1 MKKRIFSSIFFLT
14 LGTFLLSAVLV
25 FGALALFFD
34 KEHTALSSLGDA
46 LLSLWWVFL
55 LLLAGVGLLA
65 YRLAHSITEPL
76 NRIDPKH
83 LPKSGFYSEL
93 APLFNRLEAQNA
105 TIEKQL
111 ASARQKQ
118 EEFRVLS
125 ENMDEGILISDRHG
139 TVLSSNGAARSLLE
153 ESVMREGVDEVR
165 RRALKGRHYERT
177 LTHEG
182 HIYRLLG
189 NPVLQNDRLAGAV
202 VLILDETE
210 KRSLEQFRREFTAN
224 VSHELKTPLTS
235 ISGFAELMQNGMV
248 APEDIADFSSSI
260 YNEAQR
266 LLTLVNDIIRLS
278 QIEDGILPYESGE
291 VDLCALASEALRHV
305 APAAEA
311 RGIRITLDAGHAT
324 VNGAEPILY
333 DVVYNLCDNA
343 VKYNRDGGS
352 LTVTVK
358 ETREGVLLSV
368 SDTGIGIPPEHR
380 DRIFERFYRVDKS
393 HSKEI
398 GGTGLGLSIV
408 RHGAEYHGAA
418 LRLESEVGKGTTVSL
433 LFKEAE

>member
-1 MKKRIFSSIFFLT
+1 MKKRIFFSIFFVT
-14 LGTFLLSAVLV
+14 G
-25 FGALALFFD
+25 GALLLAILLLGMTQGTASALW
-34 KEHTALSSLGDA
+34 DA
-46 LLSLWWVFL
+46 LRSLWWVL
-55 LLLAGVGLLA
+55 LLLLLFVGLLA
-65 YRLAHSITEPL
+65 QLLARAITEPL
-76 NRIDPKH
+76 DRIDPKQP
-83 LPKSGFYSEL
+83 PKSGFYEEL
-93 APLFNRLEAQNA
+93 RPLFDRLTALNT

-111 ASARQKQ
+111 ENARQKQ

-125 ENMDEGILISDRHG
+125 ENMDEGILIADRKG
-139 TVLSSNGAARSLLE
+139 TVLSANGAARALLE
-153 ESVMREGVDEVR
+153 QEVMREGIEEVLK
-165 RRALKGRHYERT
+165 RARGGRHYEKA

-182 HIYRLLG
+182 HIYRMLG

-248 APEDIADFSSSI
+248 APEDIPDFAASI

-278 QIEDGILPYESGE
+278 QIEDGILPYENGA
-291 VDLCALASEALRHV
+291 VDLYALAHEALLHI
-305 APAAEA
+305 APAARA
-311 RGIRITLDAGHAT
+311 RNITFALEGEHAT
-324 VNGAEPILY
+324 VMGAEPILY
-333 DVVYNLCDNA
+333 DVIYNLCDNA

-352 LTVTVK
+352 LTVSVK
-358 ETREGVLLSV
+358 RGTEGVMLSV

-408 RHGAEYHGAA
+408 RHGAEYHGAVI
-418 LRLESEVGKGTTVSL
+418 RLESELDKGTTVTL
-433 LFKEAE
+433 LFREAEV